1 MNLQTP
7 GRTPSADRKPQV
19 EFFFSFRSPYSYLAT
34 PRAFALPQRYA
45 VDLVWRGVRPMA
57 MRGQP
62 LPTSKQLYILRDA
75 TREANGLGLPFGPM
89 YDPIGDGVWRCL
101 CIAEHAQQ
109 VGKLAAFVTRAA
121 TAIWSEALDVRRD
134 HALQALSE
142 SLGLDWT
149 DCQRAMQREDYRER
163 VETNTARLAALGHW
177 GVPTFAFD
185 GQLYWGQD
193 RIADL
198 EIALT
203 EAGLRRSSTGVA
215 A

>member
-1 MNLQTP
+1 MSTQTP
-7 GRTPSADRKPQV
+7 GRTPTV
-19 EFFFSFRSPYSYLAT
+19 EFFFSFRSPYSYLAA

-45 VDLVWRGVRPMA
+45 VDLVYRGVRPMA

-62 LPTSKQLYILRDA
+62 LPLAKQLYILRDA
-75 TREANGLGLPFGPM
+75 TREADGLGLPFGPM

-101 CIAEHAQQ
+101 CIAEYAKEA
-109 VGKLAAFVTRAA
+109 GRPAAFVTRAA
-121 TAIWSEALDVRRD
+121 TAIWSQAIDVRSDR
-134 HALQALSE
+134 ALRALCE
-142 SLGLDWT
+142 SVGLDWAA
-149 DCQRAMQREDYRER
+149 CQQAMQRQDYRDT
-163 VETNTARLAALGHW
+163 VEANTARLAELGHW

-198 EIALT
+198 ELALS
-203 EAGLRRSSTGVA
+203 EAGLRRTTGVA